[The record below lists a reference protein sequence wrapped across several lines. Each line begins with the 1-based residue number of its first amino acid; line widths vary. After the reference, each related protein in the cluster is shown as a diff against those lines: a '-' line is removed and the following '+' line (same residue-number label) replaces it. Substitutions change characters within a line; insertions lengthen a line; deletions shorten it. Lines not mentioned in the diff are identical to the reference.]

1 MLEIDAEPYVDPD
14 EESALMSNE
23 DFDAEIAMA
32 AEGRW
37 EELGLD
43 APDEKFES
51 VTVDEF
57 MRES

>member
-14 EESALMSNE
+14 DKLISDE

-43 APDEKFES
+43 APDEKFAP
-51 VTVDEF
+51 VTVDDF